1 MTGWEDS
8 RHPEWDLMYSAG
20 LTAREIAD
28 LCAHNISTVHFHLRR
43 REQYEPGF
51 QSKHFEALKS
61 RHPDRPTT
69 QWRKQLNLLKEFINE
84 NGRLPISKAT
94 PEEARLQ
101 SWLVNQQRSYAR
113 GEMSPGKIFLL
124 DSVFEW
130 RATAHRDV
138 LARHWLD
145 RLQMVASYVS
155 QVGQFPR
162 YRNYTTELEHTLGV
176 WLHIQ
181 HQNRSQKKLPEERLT
196 KLNETIPG
204 WRSHQ

>member
-1 MTGWEDS
+1 MTGWKES

-28 LCAHNISTVHFHLRR
+28 LCAHSISTVHFHLRK

-51 QSKHFEALKS
+51 QSKHLEALRL
-61 RHPDRPTT
+61 RHPDRPST
-69 QWRKQLNLLKEFINE
+69 QWRNQLNMMKEFTE
-84 NGRLPISKAT
+84 KNGRLPISKAG
-94 PEEARLQ
+94 PDEARLH
-101 SWLVNQQRSYAR
+101 SWLVNQQRSSAR

-130 RATAHRDV
+130 RTTPRQDV
-138 LARHWLD
+138 LARHWLE
-145 RLQMVASYVS
+145 RLHMVADYFS
-155 QVGQFPR
+155 QAGHFPR

-176 WLHIQ
+176 WLHVQ

-196 KLNETIPG
+196 KLNETLPG